1 MEVLQVGLIV
11 RVHDNR
17 SEKMIE
23 VLELLQVV
31 YETHKGK
38 VPLVLDGHF
47 LFERKVLDLNLL
59 NRKFGAR
66 VPAIILFIISIAK
79 KATLLLHF
87 SINIINWMLMFVLLL
102 FSTMGFDSFL
112 VRLLIGNVLKLQGLK
127 ILKVCFFDLLDN
139 LFKFFFQLLLS

>member
-1 MEVLQVGLIV
+1 MEILQVGLVV

-23 VLELLQVV
+23 VLQLLQVV

-38 VPLVLDGHF
+38 VPLVLDSHF
-47 LFERKVLDLNLL
+47 LLEGKVLDLNLL

-66 VPAIILFIISIAK
+66 VPAIILFIISIAE

-87 SINIINWMLMFVLLL
+87 SINIINWMLMFVLFL
-102 FSTMGFDSFL
+102 FSTMGFYSFL
-112 VRLLIGNVLKLQGLK
+112 VRLLIGNVLKL
-127 ILKVCFFDLLDN
+127 
-139 LFKFFFQLLLS
+139 